1 MNQLHRK
8 ITIAC
13 LLLAAVFPVF
23 GFLTPAW
30 AFSREEEVETYLG
43 TATKSQMEQEA
54 KAAAE
59 QEQVK
64 VFWLAPVDENDRII
78 PGPNDGI
85 PLDSVF
91 YSSVDLRW
99 QPLKETKV
107 FLSSVHQVGA
117 ETGTVFIS
125 WNNGRGRLFPYT
137 AEQYEE
143 ICSQVRLFRERYIRE
158 TMTDFE
164 KEMQI
169 VQYLAA
175 NVSYPYERYRTGTD
189 TREDHCAYGALVRG
203 EAVCEG
209 YAEAFCWLAD
219 CCGLESRFLYGVYEK
234 EMHDWNLVRLDGQ
247 WYHLDLTSDDT
258 VERDGK
264 KNGYGWGR
272 LRNRYINRTDEEM
285 LQDHQWQPFAD
296 IVCQEKRY
304 GAEAVK
310 EYLKRY
316 PQPSS

>member
-1 MNQLHRK
+1 MNRLHRK
-8 ITIAC
+8 ETVVS
-13 LLLAAVFPVF
+13 LLLAAAFAVS
-23 GFLTPAW
+23 GFLDPAW
-30 AFSREEEVETYLG
+30 AFSREEEVEMYLG
-43 TATKSQMEQEA
+43 SATKQQMEQEA
-54 KAAAE
+54 REAAG
-59 QEQVK
+59 QGQVK
-64 VFWLAPVDENDRII
+64 VFWLAPVDGSGQII

-85 PLDSVF
+85 PLGSVF
-91 YSSVDLRW
+91 YSSTDLCW
-99 QPLKETKV
+99 QPLKETKTYA
-107 FLSSVHQVGA
+107 SSVHQIGA
-117 ETGTVFIS
+117 NTGTVYIS

-143 ICSQVRLFRERYIRE
+143 ICSQVRLFRERYIRDS
-158 TMTDFE
+158 MTDFE

-189 TREDHCAYGALVRG
+189 TREDHCAYGALVKG

-219 CCGLESRFLYGVYEK
+219 SCGLESRFLYGVYEN
-234 EMHDWNLVRLDGQ
+234 EMHDWNLIRLDGQ
-247 WYHLDLTSDDT
+247 WYHLDVTSDDT

-285 LQDHQWQPFAD
+285 RRDHQWQPFGD
-296 IVCQEKRY
+296 IACQEKSY

-310 EYLKRY
+310 AYLERY
-316 PQPSS
+316 PQPYS